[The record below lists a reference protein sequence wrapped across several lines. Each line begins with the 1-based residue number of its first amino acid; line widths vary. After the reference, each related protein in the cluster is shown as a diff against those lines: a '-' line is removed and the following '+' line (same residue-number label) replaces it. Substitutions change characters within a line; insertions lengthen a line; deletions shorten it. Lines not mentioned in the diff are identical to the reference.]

1 MQVVCHVLLGET
13 GEPVVSK
20 FTAAFDVGQGLNNAF
35 STVVS
40 FVPKLVLFL
49 VILLIGYIV
58 AKALAKVLDK
68 VLERVGFDRL
78 VERGGIKRALAQSK
92 YDASGILSKIVFYAI
107 MLFVLSTA
115 FGVFGPNP
123 ISTYL
128 TAIIAYL
135 PLVFVAILI
144 VVVSAAIAAAVKVLI
159 QSTLGGLSYGK
170 TLANVASAVIIA
182 LGVVAALGQLHIA
195 TNVVNAVL
203 YAALAAVVGIAI
215 VAVGG
220 GGITPMRARW
230 EKSLA
235 SYDAEKPRMAEA
247 SRNAPSALDQAQAAA
262 ARVGAGRVG
271 AGPAGST
278 HPGARRR

>member
-1 MQVVCHVLLGET
+1 
-13 GEPVVSK
+13 
-20 FTAAFDVGQGLNNAF
+20 
-35 STVVS
+35 
-40 FVPKLVLFL
+40 
-49 VILLIGYIV
+49 
-58 AKALAKVLDK
+58 
-68 VLERVGFDRL
+68 
-78 VERGGIKRALAQSK
+78 
-92 YDASGILSKIVFYAI
+92 
-107 MLFVLSTA
+107 
-115 FGVFGPNP
+115 
-123 ISTYL
+123 
-128 TAIIAYL
+128 
-135 PLVFVAILI
+135 VFVAILI

-203 YAALAAVVGIAI
+203 YAGLAAVVGIAI

-262 ARVGAGRVG
+262 ARVGAARVG

-278 HPGARRR
+278 HPGATRR